1 MYIYIDMHIY
11 ISNTSQFNYSICF
24 AKNIFINYIILAFM
38 GPNESVPTY
47 LCFLFPGMVII
58 QNHYFLHPICSCF
71 NLVDSASTFAH
82 WQSKECWKSLILHD
96 AGRKHKLFLTVKISG
111 PNIHGSKLPDH
122 HGDAQCGPIPS
133 CSVTT
138 W

>member
-1 MYIYIDMHIY
+1 MYRYVYIYIY
-11 ISNTSQFNYSICF
+11 IQYIPIQLFNLFCKKHFHRLYNSGF
-24 AKNIFINYIILAFM
+24 HGAQW
-38 GPNESVPTY
+38 ESVPLY

-71 NLVDSASTFAH
+71 NLVDSASTFAY

-96 AGRKHKLFLTVKISG
+96 AGRKQKLFLTVQISG

-122 HGDAQCGPIPS
+122 HGDAQYAPIPS
-133 CSVTT
+133 CSVSA